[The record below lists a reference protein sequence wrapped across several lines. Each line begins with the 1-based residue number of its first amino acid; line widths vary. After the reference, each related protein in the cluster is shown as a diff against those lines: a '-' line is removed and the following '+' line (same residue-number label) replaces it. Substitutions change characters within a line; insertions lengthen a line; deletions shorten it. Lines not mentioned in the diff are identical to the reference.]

1 MTEAEPQVA
10 QFAKEL
16 CAEAAA
22 IGLRGCLKV
31 ATENA
36 ASIKDI
42 VLYKL
47 AGTHS
52 AVLSVKPSEYVEH
65 TIFCNVQKP
74 SDKPFNNCII

>member
-1 MTEAEPQVA
+1 MTEAKSKTAP
-10 QFAKEL
+10 FAKKI

-22 IGLRGCLKV
+22 IGLKGCLKV

-47 AGTHS
+47 VGAHS

-65 TIFCNVQKP
+65 TIFSIMQKP
-74 SDKPFNNCII
+74 FAQSI

>member
-1 MTEAEPQVA
+1 MSQAKSQTA
-10 QFAKEL
+10 QFAKKI
-16 CAEAAA
+16 CAEAVA

-65 TIFCNVQKP
+65 TIFCIVQKP
-74 SDKPFNNCII
+74 FTQSI

>member
-1 MTEAEPQVA
+1 MTEAKPQAA
-10 QFAKEL
+10 QFAKKI

-22 IGLRGCLKV
+22 IGLRGCLNV

-36 ASIKDI
+36 ASIRDI

-65 TIFCNVQKP
+65 NILCIVQKP
-74 SDKPFNNCII
+74 FAQSI